1 MTVTD
6 WANVARCAEQRMDAL
21 WEQACRSNYRTA
33 EENLCARWREHDSL
47 HGKLSLWPATSGDS
61 ND

>member
-21 WEQACRSNYRTA
+21 WEQALGSNYRTA
-33 EENLCARWREHDSL
+33 EENLCARWREHEAYMAAQSMARYIWRL
-47 HGKLSLWPATSGDS
+47 Q
-61 ND
+61 

>member
-21 WEQACRSNYRTA
+21 WEQALCSNYRTA
-33 EENLCARWREHDSL
+33 EENLCARWREHDTYM
-47 HGKLSLWPATSGDS
+47 TSQS
-61 ND
+61 MARYIWRLQ

>member
-33 EENLCARWREHDSL
+33 EENLCARWRE
-47 HGKLSLWPATSGDS
+47 
-61 ND
+61 NDTYMASQAMARYIWRLQ